1 MTKKNRKHTNVKSM
15 DEARDATKLERAEAN
30 TTTTILNEKKAAK
43 QKVLKAEKKVKKA
56 KKVLAKA
63 TKSKSKEKIVQAK
76 VDLQAAQKV
85 AVEAEANAE
94 LAGKDQRQAEQV
106 QMAAQAKADS
116 AEMVKSS
123 KYRETKIYVIGQRKR
138 NWLRIKKSTKVN

>member
-1 MTKKNRKHTNVKSM
+1 M
-15 DEARDATKLERAEAN
+15 
-30 TTTTILNEKKAAK
+30 
-43 QKVLKAEKKVKKA
+43 
-56 KKVLAKA
+56 
-63 TKSKSKEKIVQAK
+63 QAK

-123 KYRETKIYVIGQRKR
+123 KYRETQDLCDRAAKTQLAEDQKKCDQSKLEYEAAQENAQKLVEESEAVAEEAILEDGKEDEDECTSRRAHRQGTTCQASRYRWPKIYY
-138 NWLRIKKSTKVN
+138 